1 MRPSSAARDS
11 GFVISMAPIRYRIG
25 WERSPSD
32 QANFA
37 FRWGC
42 PSWVDAVEK
51 VPKATFLPKDETRDD
66 CPSICP
72 QASCRSHRR
81 VRRLM
86 MLPPTQLRDG
96 RTYGSENLRS
106 AMQKDFFDSI
116 GPKPPIRDVRF
127 TAVIR
132 GIAEVTLTSQNRR
145 N

>member
-1 MRPSSAARDS
+1 
-11 GFVISMAPIRYRIG
+11 
-25 WERSPSD
+25 
-32 QANFA
+32 
-37 FRWGC
+37 
-42 PSWVDAVEK
+42 
-51 VPKATFLPKDETRDD
+51 
-66 CPSICP
+66 
-72 QASCRSHRR
+72 
-81 VRRLM
+81 M